1 MKDHNEKGC
10 MAVEGHT
17 VEMPDESETMVFKN
31 HYNKLKAPFVIY
43 ADFECLTTKTGTVS
57 TTLKN

>member
-1 MKDHNEKGC
+1 